1 MSYPSRSHLKHRVLC
16 GLAALA
22 VCAGFTGRASAGGN
36 LIVNGG
42 FETGDFT
49 GWTLGGNTAGTFVGP
64 PFDGVGHPFS
74 GEHAAVLGAIGS
86 FGTLSQTFAT
96 VPDTLYELTLWGAN
110 GGAPPNQV
118 TITLNGITAFAATDD
133 PTHDYV
139 LHVFDFTATSTTYT
153 LLYEFEHGASGAFV
167 IDDVSVTAVPEPS
180 TLTLF
185 ALGVG
190 VLAAL
195 HWRKRR

>member
-1 MSYPSRSHLKHRVLC
+1 MHRALC

-22 VCAGFTGRASAGGN
+22 VCAGFTGRASYGGN

-49 GWTLGGNTAGTFVGP
+49 GWTLGGNTAGTYVGP
-64 PFDGVGHPFS
+64 PFPSTPGHAFS
-74 GEHAAVLGAIGS
+74 GEHAAVLGAIGA

-96 VPDTLYELTLWGAN
+96 DPGTRYELTLWGAN
-110 GGAPPNQV
+110 GGEPPNEV
-118 TITLNGITAFAATDD
+118 TITLNGITAFEAIDD
-133 PTHDYV
+133 PVHDYV
-139 LHVFDFTATSTTYT
+139 LHVFDFTATGTTYT
-153 LLYEFEHGASGAFV
+153 LLFDYEHGTSGAFV
-167 IDDVSVTAVPEPS
+167 IDDVSVTSIPEPS

-185 ALGVG
+185 GVGVG

-195 HWRKRR
+195 YWRKRR

>member
-1 MSYPSRSHLKHRVLC
+1 MHRVLC
-16 GLAALA
+16 SLAALA
-22 VCAGFTGRASAGGN
+22 VCAGFAGRASAGN

-64 PFDGVGHPFS
+64 PFDGVGHAFS

-86 FGTLSQTFAT
+86 VGTLSQTFAT
-96 VPDTLYELTLWGAN
+96 VPGTLYELTLWGSN

-118 TITLNGITAFAATDD
+118 TISLDGITAFAAKDD
-133 PTHDYV
+133 PVHDYV
-139 LHVFDFTATSTTYT
+139 LHVFDFTATSTTNT
-153 LLYEFEHGASGAFV
+153 LLFEYEHSTSGAFV
-167 IDDVSVTAVPEPS
+167 IDDVSVSAVPEPS
-180 TLTLF
+180 TLTLL

-190 VLAAL
+190 ALAARQW
-195 HWRKRR
+195 HKRR

>member
-1 MSYPSRSHLKHRVLC
+1 MHRVLC

-22 VCAGFTGRASAGGN
+22 VCAGFAGRASAGPMN

-49 GWTLGGNTAGTFVGP
+49 GWTLGGNTANTFVGP

-74 GEHAAVLGAIGS
+74 GLHAAVLGAVGS
-86 FGTLSQTFAT
+86 VGTLSQTFAT
-96 VPDTLYELTLWGAN
+96 VPGTSYELSLWGAN
-110 GGAPPNQV
+110 GGGPPNQV

-133 PTHDYV
+133 PIHDYV
-139 LHVFDFTATSTTYT
+139 QHLFDFTATSTTYT
-153 LLYEFEHGASGAFV
+153 LQYDFMHSTSGAFV

-185 ALGVG
+185 ALSVG
-190 VLAAL
+190 VLAARP
-195 HWRKRR
+195 WRKRR